1 MITYKLNT
9 LGTFAQQFIDGVAT
23 GEWANIETNQTYL
36 AWIAEGNTP
45 EPAENT

>member
-1 MITYKLNT
+1 MKTNEDGSLTSFI
-9 LGTFAQQFIDGVAT
+9 LGTSSSEEQ
-23 GEWANIETNQTYL
+23 EYL